1 MRRRTFLHTR
11 IFTEV
16 LVRFPTGVLSYADTS
31 VRQHVCTSMHQ
42 YICMSVHQRRT
53 FLHTRIFT
61 EVLVRFPTGVLS
73 YADTSVR
80 QHVCTSMHQY
90 ICMSVHQRSGVSVRP
105 CGLAVSNVCFRPCPF
120 ICLVA
125 SSFLSAK
132 EYTNPPV
139 CIVSPLRGSIW
150 LRSGSLSFICLVASS
165 FLSAKE
171 YTNPPVCIVSP
182 LRGSIWL
189 RSGSLWRS
197 SAPSRCVFTP
207 YLCIQAA
214 GQCSRCAYRTRF
226 RLSFGQLEGIGRPI
240 PAGLVTGRSIPN
252 PSRTDSY

>member
-1 MRRRTFLHTR
+1 M
-11 IFTEV
+11 
-16 LVRFPTGVLSYADTS
+16 
-31 VRQHVCTSMHQ
+31 
-42 YICMSVHQRRT
+42 
-53 FLHTRIFT
+53 HTRIFT

-150 LRSGSLSFICLVASS
+150 LRSGSL
-165 FLSAKE
+165 
-171 YTNPPVCIVSP
+171 
-182 LRGSIWL
+182 
-189 RSGSLWRS
+189 WRS
-197 SAPSRCVFTP
+197 SAPFRLVFTP

-214 GQCSRCAYRTRF
+214 GQRSRCAYRTPAP
-226 RLSFGQLEGIGRPI
+226 SFFWAARRYRATDTCGFGYRQVYPQSVPDGFLLATANSKVSFELLKGFPVTPGNDLAPCGGGLPLRSREACFL
-240 PAGLVTGRSIPN
+240 PAVYVPEAALVP
-252 PSRTDSY
+252 

>member
-31 VRQHVCTSMHQ
+31 
-42 YICMSVHQRRT
+42 I
-53 FLHTRIFT
+53 
-61 EVLVRFPTGVLS
+61 
-73 YADTSVR
+73 R

-105 CGLAVSNVCFRPCPF
+105 CGLAVSNVCFRPC
-120 ICLVA
+120 
-125 SSFLSAK
+125 
-132 EYTNPPV
+132 
-139 CIVSPLRGSIW
+139 
-150 LRSGSLSFICLVASS
+150 SFICLVASS

-207 YLCIQAA
+207 YLCPQAA
-214 GQCSRCAYRTRF
+214 GQCSRCAYRTPAP
-226 RLSFGQLEGIGRPI
+226 SFFWAAGRYRATDTCGFGYRQVYPQSVPDGFLLATANSKVSFELLKGFPVTPGNDLAPCGGGLPLRSREACFL
-240 PAGLVTGRSIPN
+240 PAVCVPEAALVP
-252 PSRTDSY
+252 

>member
-31 VRQHVCTSMHQ
+31 
-42 YICMSVHQRRT
+42 I
-53 FLHTRIFT
+53 
-61 EVLVRFPTGVLS
+61 
-73 YADTSVR
+73 R

-150 LRSGSLSFICLVASS
+150 LRSGSL
-165 FLSAKE
+165 
-171 YTNPPVCIVSP
+171 
-182 LRGSIWL
+182 
-189 RSGSLWRS
+189 WRFS
-197 SAPSRCVFTP
+197 TTSRCVSAP
-207 YLCIQAA
+207 YLCTQAA
-214 GQCSRCAYRTRF
+214 GQFPDAHTAPGSVSLLGSWKVSGDRYLRVW
-226 RLSFGQLEGIGRPI
+226 LQ
-240 PAGLVTGRSIPN
+240 AGLSPIRRGRILISN
-252 PSRTDSY
+252 R

>member
-31 VRQHVCTSMHQ
+31 VRQHVCTS
-42 YICMSVHQRRT
+42 
-53 FLHTRIFT
+53 
-61 EVLVRFPTGVLS
+61 
-73 YADTSVR
+73 
-80 QHVCTSMHQY
+80 
-90 ICMSVHQRSGVSVRP
+90 VHQRSGVSVRP
-105 CGLAVSNVCFRPCPF
+105 CGLAVSNVCFR
-120 ICLVA
+120 
-125 SSFLSAK
+125 SS
-132 EYTNPPV
+132 
-139 CIVSPLRGSIW
+139 
-150 LRSGSLSFICLVASS
+150 SFICLVASS

-207 YLCIQAA
+207 YLCTQAA
-214 GQCSRCAYRTRF
+214 GQCSRCAHRPRL

>member
-16 LVRFPTGVLSYADTS
+16 LVWFPTGVLSYADTS
-31 VRQHVCTSMHQ
+31 
-42 YICMSVHQRRT
+42 I
-53 FLHTRIFT
+53 
-61 EVLVRFPTGVLS
+61 
-73 YADTSVR
+73 R

-105 CGLAVSNVCFRPCPF
+105 CGLAVSNVCFR
-120 ICLVA
+120 
-125 SSFLSAK
+125 SS
-132 EYTNPPV
+132 
-139 CIVSPLRGSIW
+139 
-150 LRSGSLSFICLVASS
+150 SLICLVASS

-207 YLCIQAA
+207 YLCTQAA
-214 GQCSRCAYRTRF
+214 GQCSRCAHRPRF

>member
-1 MRRRTFLHTR
+1 MHTR

-16 LVRFPTGVLSYADTS
+16 LVWFPTGVLSYADTS
-31 VRQHVCTSMHQ
+31 VRQH
-42 YICMSVHQRRT
+42 
-53 FLHTRIFT
+53 
-61 EVLVRFPTGVLS
+61 
-73 YADTSVR
+73 A
-80 QHVCTSMHQY
+80 CTSMHQY

-150 LRSGSLSFICLVASS
+150 LRSGSL
-165 FLSAKE
+165 
-171 YTNPPVCIVSP
+171 
-182 LRGSIWL
+182 
-189 RSGSLWRS
+189 WRS

-207 YLCIQAA
+207 YLCPQAA
-214 GQCSRCAYRTRF
+214 EQRSRCAYRTPAP
-226 RLSFGQLEGIGRPI
+226 SFFWAAGRYRATDTCGFGYRQVYPQSVPDGFLLATANSKVSFELLKGFPVTPGNDLAPCGGGLPLRSREACFL
-240 PAGLVTGRSIPN
+240 PAVYVPEAALVP
-252 PSRTDSY
+252 

>member
-16 LVRFPTGVLSYADTS
+16 LVW
-31 VRQHVCTSMHQ
+31 
-42 YICMSVHQRRT
+42 
-53 FLHTRIFT
+53 
-61 EVLVRFPTGVLS
+61 FPTGVLS

-105 CGLAVSNVCFRPCPF
+105 CGLAVSNVCFRPCSF
-120 ICLVA
+120 ICLIA

-132 EYTNPPV
+132 EYTN
-139 CIVSPLRGSIW
+139 L
-150 LRSGSLSFICLVASS
+150 
-165 FLSAKE
+165 
-171 YTNPPVCIVSP
+171 PVCIVSP

-207 YLCIQAA
+207 YLCPQAA
-214 GQCSRCAYRTRF
+214 GQRSRCAHRPRL

>member
-31 VRQHVCTSMHQ
+31 
-42 YICMSVHQRRT
+42 I
-53 FLHTRIFT
+53 
-61 EVLVRFPTGVLS
+61 
-73 YADTSVR
+73 R

-105 CGLAVSNVCFRPCPF
+105 CGLAVSNVCFRPC
-120 ICLVA
+120 
-125 SSFLSAK
+125 
-132 EYTNPPV
+132 
-139 CIVSPLRGSIW
+139 
-150 LRSGSLSFICLVASS
+150 SFICLVASS

-197 SAPSRCVFTP
+197 SAPFRLVFTP

-214 GQCSRCAYRTRF
+214 GQCSRCAHRTPAPSFFWAAGRYRATDTCGFGYRQVYPQSVPDGF
-226 RLSFGQLEGIGRPI
+226 LLATANSKVSFELLKGFPVTPGNDLAPCGGGLPLRSREACFL
-240 PAGLVTGRSIPN
+240 PAVCVPEAALVP
-252 PSRTDSY
+252 

>member
-31 VRQHVCTSMHQ
+31 VRQHVYT
-42 YICMSVHQRRT
+42 
-53 FLHTRIFT
+53 
-61 EVLVRFPTGVLS
+61 
-73 YADTSVR
+73 
-80 QHVCTSMHQY
+80 
-90 ICMSVHQRSGVSVRP
+90 SVHQRSGMPVRP
-105 CGLAVSNVCFRPCPF
+105 CGLAASNVCFR
-120 ICLVA
+120 
-125 SSFLSAK
+125 SS
-132 EYTNPPV
+132 
-139 CIVSPLRGSIW
+139 
-150 LRSGSLSFICLVASS
+150 SLICLVASS

-197 SAPSRCVFTP
+197 SAPFRCVFTP
-207 YLCIQAA
+207 YLCPQAA
-214 GQCSRCAYRTRF
+214 GQCSRCAHRPRF

>member
-31 VRQHVCTSMHQ
+31 
-42 YICMSVHQRRT
+42 I
-53 FLHTRIFT
+53 
-61 EVLVRFPTGVLS
+61 
-73 YADTSVR
+73 R

-105 CGLAVSNVCFRPCPF
+105 CGLAVSNVCFR
-120 ICLVA
+120 
-125 SSFLSAK
+125 SS
-132 EYTNPPV
+132 
-139 CIVSPLRGSIW
+139 
-150 LRSGSLSFICLVASS
+150 SLICLVASS

-207 YLCIQAA
+207 YLCTQAA
-214 GQCSRCAYRTRF
+214 GQCSRCAH
-226 RLSFGQLEGIGRPI
+226 RPGFVSLLGSWKVSGDRYLRVWLQ
-240 PAGLVTGRSIPN
+240 AGLSPIRRGRILISN
-252 PSRTDSY
+252 R

>member
-16 LVRFPTGVLSYADTS
+16 LVW
-31 VRQHVCTSMHQ
+31 
-42 YICMSVHQRRT
+42 
-53 FLHTRIFT
+53 
-61 EVLVRFPTGVLS
+61 FPTGVLS

-105 CGLAVSNVCFRPCPF
+105 CGLAVSNVCFRPCSL

-132 EYTNPPV
+132 EYTN
-139 CIVSPLRGSIW
+139 L
-150 LRSGSLSFICLVASS
+150 
-165 FLSAKE
+165 
-171 YTNPPVCIVSP
+171 PVCIVSP

-189 RSGSLWRS
+189 RSGSLWRFS
-197 SAPSRCVFTP
+197 TTSRCVFTP
-207 YLCIQAA
+207 YLCPQAA
-214 GQCSRCAYRTRF
+214 GQCSRCAYRTPAP
-226 RLSFGQLEGIGRPI
+226 SFFWAAGRYRATDTCGFGYRQVYPQSVPDGFLLATANSKVSFELLKGFPVTPGNDLAPCGGGLPLRSREACFL
-240 PAGLVTGRSIPN
+240 PAVCVPEAALVP
-252 PSRTDSY
+252 

>member
-1 MRRRTFLHTR
+1 MHTR

-16 LVRFPTGVLSYADTS
+16 LVWFPTGVLSYADTS
-31 VRQHVCTSMHQ
+31 IRQH
-42 YICMSVHQRRT
+42 
-53 FLHTRIFT
+53 
-61 EVLVRFPTGVLS
+61 
-73 YADTSVR
+73 A
-80 QHVCTSMHQY
+80 CTSMHQY

-150 LRSGSLSFICLVASS
+150 LRSGSL
-165 FLSAKE
+165 
-171 YTNPPVCIVSP
+171 
-182 LRGSIWL
+182 
-189 RSGSLWRS
+189 WRS

-207 YLCIQAA
+207 YLCPQAA
-214 GQCSRCAYRTRF
+214 GQCSRCAYRTPAPSFF
-226 RLSFGQLEGIGRPI
+226 RAAGRYRATDTCGFGYRQVYPQSVADGFLLATANSKVSFELLKGFPVTPGNDLAPCGGGLPLRSREACFL
-240 PAGLVTGRSIPN
+240 PAVCVPEAALVP
-252 PSRTDSY
+252 

>member
-16 LVRFPTGVLSYADTS
+16 LVWFPTGVLSYAD
-31 VRQHVCTSMHQ
+31 TSMHQ
-42 YICMSVHQRRT
+42 YICMSVHQRN
-53 FLHTRIFT
+53 
-61 EVLVRFPTGVLS
+61 
-73 YADTSVR
+73 
-80 QHVCTSMHQY
+80 
-90 ICMSVHQRSGVSVRP
+90 GVSVRP
-105 CGLAVSNVCFRPCPF
+105 CGLGASNVCFR
-120 ICLVA
+120 
-125 SSFLSAK
+125 SS
-132 EYTNPPV
+132 
-139 CIVSPLRGSIW
+139 
-150 LRSGSLSFICLVASS
+150 SLICLVASS

-207 YLCIQAA
+207 YLCPQAA
-214 GQCSRCAYRTRF
+214 GQCSRCAHRPRF
-226 RLSFGQLEGIGRPI
+226 RLSFGQLEGIRRPI